1 MSTVIPFKIN
11 SSDKLYYNMKDLVS
25 LSPEYFYGCKTRPR
39 TIIKKKNIPNSEYVY
54 ANLKKNE
61 WNLSTEDCKKAQ
73 LLVTKEWIDK
83 YFFTTIKKNNIENT
97 NDINENENLNIENN
111 ENEIDDC
118 EKAPSELFLE
128 DCEKFKDN
136 EGNIIEIEI
145 RGEKQEN
152 KIFFKVKDIK
162 NIFNL
167 QSLDTLLLDTRYS
180 YKKNLHYKTF
190 YISVSSQNGITI
202 VKSLYITY
210 IGLIKFLQSTRK
222 NVPIYFI
229 NWLNDL
235 LGIQFTHIKFL
246 TPETDTIYSIQKSI
260 STESIPQFTVD
271 KYRIDLYLPE
281 YNIAIECDENNHIG
295 RDMYYEKDRE
305 NYIKEKLKCS
315 FIRYDPNAKDF
326 DIFKVIEKI
335 NKFIKQTTIE
345 KNLNKEIEVQKLSNE
360 NEMLKKEIEN
370 EISKREI
377 ENEMLK
383 KEIENNKKIYELE
396 KKTLE
401 LEIKLLNKNC
411 N

>member
-61 WNLSTEDCKKAQ
+61 WNLTTEDCKKAQ

-145 RGEKQEN
+145 RGEKQED

-180 YKKNLHYKTF
+180 YKKNLHYKNF
-190 YISVSSQNGITI
+190 YINVSSQNGTKI

-222 NVPIYFI
+222 NVPIIFI

-235 LGIQFTHIKFL
+235 LGIKFTHIKFL
-246 TPETDTIYSIQKSI
+246 TAETDTIYSIQKSI
-260 STESIPQFTVD
+260 FTASIPQFTVD

-281 YNIAIECDENNHIG
+281 YNIAIECDENNHNC
-295 RDMYYEKDRE
+295 RDIYYEKDRE
-305 NYIKEKLKCS
+305 NYIKHKLKCS
-315 FIRYDPNAKDF
+315 FVRYDPHAKDF

-335 NKFIKQTTIE
+335 NKFIKQTT
-345 KNLNKEIEVQKLSNE
+345 KV
-360 NEMLKKEIEN
+360 
-370 EISKREI
+370 
-377 ENEMLK
+377 
-383 KEIENNKKIYELE
+383 
-396 KKTLE
+396 
-401 LEIKLLNKNC
+401 
-411 N
+411 